1 MLEFAVR
8 LPNID
13 YQACPAEKLPFDDS
27 SVDVIT
33 SAQAF
38 HWFKHDQFF
47 KEAKRVLKPN
57 GTIAIMGYAFARIKG
72 SPKASELIEQ
82 LGVQKLDGYW
92 GKLVETG
99 GFNFHA
105 HAKVCVAFRRRKST
119 CGQSIS

>member
-1 MLEFAVR
+1 MLESAVKQ
-8 LPNID
+8 PNID
-13 YQACPAEKLPFDDS
+13 YQACPAEKLPFGDS

-72 SPKASELIEQ
+72 SPKASELIEK
-82 LGVQKLDGYW
+82 LGIQKLDGYW
-92 GKLVETG
+92 GKRCTCLDG
-99 GFNFHA
+99 GYRP
-105 HAKVCVAFRRRKST
+105 KVCRILRWCVAHV
-119 CGQSIS
+119 